1 MLPAEQAFRAHD
13 TPEARDAPV
22 STQSE
27 PFAARL
33 DEHRGPV
40 ATVAFAP
47 GDKLSAT
54 GSSNGAVILRSMPG
68 DRTVALLPVR
78 GPVPAIAFSPDGR
91 ALAAT
96 STSGP
101 VPLWD
106 VTLRHR
112 DADPPGSHPGRP
124 SGGARPARARGGRRH
139 RGRHDRGAREP
150 WHAPRHRRAAALPR
164 CRAAALPGHRGTL
177 HALAY
182 APDGRTLASVG
193 ADRTVRLWDATRRSG
208 WLRSAGCGRAWTPPT
223 SPPCCPA
230 SELRRAAA
238 CARRG

>member
-139 RGRHDRGAREP
+139 RGRHDRGTRE
-150 WHAPRHRRAAALPR
+150 HGRAPRHRRAAR
-164 CRAAALPGHRGTL
+164 SPGAV

-193 ADRTVRLWDATRRSG
+193 ADRTVRLWGPTRRSG
-208 WLRSAGCGRAWTPPT
+208 WLGSAGCGRAWTPPS

-230 SELRRAAA
+230 SQLPRAAA